1 MKNKWK
7 LVIEAEGDKI
17 IKMYPKGDPI
27 PGNVI
32 HVLTVALSSLI
43 VSNTVDGVNRE
54 DLGVHVAGS
63 LGELIQKMSVYEKGQ
78 RPNT

>member
-7 LVIEAEGDKI
+7 LVIEAEGDNI
-17 IKMYPKGDPI
+17 VKMYPQGDPI
-27 PGNVI
+27 PGDVI

-54 DLGVHVAGS
+54 ELGVHVAGT
-63 LGELIQKMSVYEKGQ
+63 LGELLQKMSAYEKER